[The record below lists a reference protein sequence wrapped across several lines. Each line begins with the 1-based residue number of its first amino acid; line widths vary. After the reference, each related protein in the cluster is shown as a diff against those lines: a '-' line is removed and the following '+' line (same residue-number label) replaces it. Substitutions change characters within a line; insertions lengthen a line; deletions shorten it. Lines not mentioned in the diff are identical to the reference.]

1 MPNHFPSQLG
11 FSPRRCPRRRLQV
24 SVGGCVCVAWAQR
37 WASAARWCLQIIPRG
52 LLLEAPSS
60 LRPSHRLMAWWLN
73 SDTESSLIIKA
84 ENRRRKFLQSHRKA
98 NRKQSSPA
106 AVRAASPWSLASTWS
121 EAPWVPALVLALQSH
136 RQPQNGAQPSTRA
149 QRWLCCCCFLHSGWN
164 KGSSLV

>member
-1 MPNHFPSQLG
+1 MKGQRMASRHVG
-11 FSPRRCPRRRLQV
+11 V
-24 SVGGCVCVAWAQR
+24 HGGGCRCLLAVVFVWPWAQR
-37 WASAARWCLQIIPRG
+37 WALAARWCLQIIPRG
-52 LLLEAPSS
+52 LLLEA

-98 NRKQSSPA
+98 SRKQSSLA

-121 EAPWVPALVLALQSH
+121 EARWVPALVLALQSH
-136 RQPQNGAQPSTRA
+136 TEPQNGAQPSTRA
-149 QRWLCCCCFLHSGWN
+149 QRWLRCCCFLHSSWN

>member
-1 MPNHFPSQLG
+1 MPNHFSTQLG
-11 FSPRRCPRRRLQV
+11 FSPRRRLQV

-52 LLLEAPSS
+52 LLLKAPSS

-84 ENRRRKFLQSHRKA
+84 EKRRRKFLQSHRKA
-98 NRKQSSPA
+98 NCKQSSLA

-136 RQPQNGAQPSTRA
+136 TEPQNGAQPSTRA
-149 QRWLCCCCFLHSGWN
+149 QRWPCCCCFLHSSWN